1 MSLWNFPVELT
12 RDDETDSVMAV
23 APDVPQAHTF
33 GDTEQDAL
41 VNIVG
46 AIEAAMIALI
56 ANREAIPR
64 PSRAGKRPTVSLPAL
79 SVAKIALYETM
90 REAGIGKAELARRL
104 GWHPPQVDRLLD
116 LRHASRLDQIETALR
131 ALGRELHVEIRPAA

>member
-1 MSLWNFPVELT
+1 MNLWHYPVELA
-12 RDDETDSVMAV
+12 RDDETETVVAV

-33 GDTEQDAL
+33 GETEEEAL
-41 VNIVG
+41 VRVVD
-46 AIEAAMIALI
+46 AIESAMIALI

-64 PSRAGKRPTVSLPAL
+64 PSKPGRRPTVSLPAL

-90 REAGIGKAELARRL
+90 RDAGIGKAELARRL

-116 LRHASRLDQIETALR
+116 LRHASRLDQIEAALR
-131 ALGRELHVEIRPAA
+131 ALGHELHVEIRPAA